1 MISTQC
7 IATELLLHYIV
18 NVFYSIT
25 QVMSTAL
32 HAGALIAV
40 AYAVDTETLKQLK
53 WSKIK
58 VCRLLALYI
67 PFCFCS
73 FPSCLASPFAP
84 SFNCIFLRP
93 FHYHFNLFSFS
104 PPTCHFNCRRT
115 FCFEAQVM
123 LYSHTQWTVRKN
135 KK

>member
-18 NVFYSIT
+18 NLFYSIT
-25 QVMSTAL
+25 QVMSTVL

-58 VCRLLALYI
+58 VCRLLALLY
-67 PFCFCS
+67 S
-73 FPSCLASPFAP
+73 LL
-84 SFNCIFLRP
+84 FL
-93 FHYHFNLFSFS
+93 FFSLLFSF
-104 PPTCHFNCRRT
+104 P
-115 FCFEAQVM
+115 FCSLF
-123 LYSHTQWTVRKN
+123 
-135 KK
+135 